1 MADYNSKIQELN
13 AAFNIFDKDGNGV
26 ITADELTAMLR
37 SLSDYHTDEDIT
49 YIMNMADE
57 NSDGVIDIQEFQNMV
72 ESNPWLLGSFENSF
86 LSVFNQHDLDKDGY
100 LTFEELE
107 HGLARLNVV
116 QESDQV
122 LNAMQSAGVE
132 DANKIN
138 YHKFAEILQAI

>member
-1 MADYNSKIQELN
+1 
-13 AAFNIFDKDGNGV
+13 
-26 ITADELTAMLR
+26 MLR

-72 ESNPWLLGSFENSF
+72 ESNPWLLGSFDSGI
-86 LSVFNQHDLDKDGY
+86 LSVFNQLDLDKDGY
-100 LTFEELE
+100 LTFEELDF
-107 HGLARLNVV
+107 GLARLNVV

-138 YHKFAEILQAI
+138 YHKFAEIVQSI